1 MTPFLQNLN
10 FPELPENQA
19 SWAPLLWT
27 PVLGSEERFM
37 IGVVAEYKEKVTV
50 HQILPNKI
58 LKVLY
63 PRKNQ
68 EARSIIDFVIDV
80 LNKQEVS
87 EIDSLVH
94 PISGI
99 STGRKYRTF
108 CDDLEDLIEQ
118 AIMDQSSLISPEE
131 YRRISNIET
140 KNKVQPLQKF
150 RREVKNIVTSK
161 NSNLENFFEKDL
173 FYQNFSIRYDFLSPN
188 FVCQFGI
195 LKEESKGDNINSL
208 KQRLFDLNLCE
219 KNKKRCVIAD
229 CPASISYENAVYSM
243 AKTMDVSFFKA
254 NSSQDAADI
263 LLEELKA
270 A

>member
-161 NSNLENFFEKDL
+161 NSNLENFF
-173 FYQNFSIRYDFLSPN
+173 
-188 FVCQFGI
+188 
-195 LKEESKGDNINSL
+195 
-208 KQRLFDLNLCE
+208 
-219 KNKKRCVIAD
+219 
-229 CPASISYENAVYSM
+229 
-243 AKTMDVSFFKA
+243 
-254 NSSQDAADI
+254 
-263 LLEELKA
+263 
-270 A
+270 